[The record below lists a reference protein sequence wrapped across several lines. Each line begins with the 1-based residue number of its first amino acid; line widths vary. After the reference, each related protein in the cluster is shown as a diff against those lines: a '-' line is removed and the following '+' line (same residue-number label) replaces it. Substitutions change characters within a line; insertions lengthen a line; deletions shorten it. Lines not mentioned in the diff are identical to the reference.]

1 MKNYYDILGVNEKAT
16 SAEITRAFKELAK
29 QHHPDRGGDKDR
41 FQEISEAHDTLKN
54 SQKRHDYDTMRKFGS
69 RSTGGGGQHP
79 FFNEDIFGD
88 FFSGFQGGDMDF
100 TSSFNFTR
108 GPGGERIFRQTNTH
122 PRGNRNVQVRMAIS
136 IKEAMMNSEKTI
148 NYKLPSGRDEF
159 ATVKIPAGV
168 QHGVTF
174 KFSGMGDDSIRNM
187 PRGDLMVVMSV
198 LDSDGY
204 TRKGNDLYTDKTIDC
219 FQAVR
224 GHEFNLRTL
233 EDKIIKVKVPAGTQ
247 PGTLLTLKGQGM
259 PVHRTLNIRGNL
271 YVKIHILIP
280 QLSAADLKKIKD
292 L

>member
-16 SAEITRAFKELAK
+16 SSEITKAFKDLAK
-29 QHHPDRGGDKDR
+29 KHHPDRGGDKDK
-41 FQEISEAHDTLKN
+41 FQEINEAHDTLKN

-69 RSTGGGGQHP
+69 RSTGGGGEHP

-88 FFSGFQGGDMDF
+88 FFSGFGGDNNGF
-100 TSSFNFTR
+100 RFNFTGR
-108 GPGGERIFRQTNTH
+108 DGDERIFRNVRQQ

-136 IKEAMMNSEKTI
+136 IKEAMMNNEKTI
-148 NYKLPSGRDEF
+148 SYKLPSGREEF

-174 KFSGMGDDSIRNM
+174 KFSGMGDDSIKNM

-198 LDSDGY
+198 LDSDGF

-224 GHEFNLRTL
+224 GHEFNLKLL
-233 EDKIIKVKVPAGTQ
+233 EDKVIKVKVPAGTQ
-247 PGTLLTLKGQGM
+247 PGTLLTLKQLGM
-259 PVHRTLNIRGNL
+259 PVHKTLNIRGNL

-280 QLSAADLKKIKD
+280 QLSAQDLKKIKD

>member
-1 MKNYYDILGVNEKAT
+1 MKDYYDILGVSEDAT
-16 SAEITRAFKELAK
+16 NDQIKKAFKDIAK
-29 QHHPDRGGDKDR
+29 KEHPDRGGNESR
-41 FQEISEAHDTLKN
+41 FKEANEAYDTLKN

-69 RSTGGGGQHP
+69 TGTGGEQHP
-79 FFNEDIFGD
+79 FFNEEIFGD
-88 FFSGFQGGDMDF
+88 FFSGFGNGDMDF
-100 TSSFNFTR
+100 GGRFNFTQ
-108 GPGGERIFRQTNTH
+108 GPGTRTRTFRSGN
-122 PRGNRNVQVRMAIS
+122 RGNRNVQVRMALS
-136 IKEAMMNSEKTI
+136 IKEVMTENEKTI
-148 NYKLPSGRDEF
+148 NYKLPSGRDEY

-174 KFSGMGDDSIRNM
+174 KFDGLGDDSIKNM

-224 GHEFNLRTL
+224 GTEFNLKTL
-233 EDKIIKVKVPAGTQ
+233 DDNVIKVKVPSGTQ
-247 PGTLLTLKGQGM
+247 HGTLLSVKGKGM
-259 PVHRTLNIRGNL
+259 PVHKTLNIRGNL

>member
-1 MKNYYDILGVNEKAT
+1 MKDYYDILGVSEDATNEQIKK
-16 SAEITRAFKELAK
+16 AFKEIAK
-29 QHHPDRGGDKDR
+29 KEHPDRGGDEAR
-41 FQEISEAHDTLKN
+41 FKEANEAYDTLKN

-69 RSTGGGGQHP
+69 TGTGGGQHP
-79 FFNEDIFGD
+79 FFNEEIFGD
-88 FFSGFQGGDMDF
+88 FFSGFGNGDMDF
-100 TSSFNFTR
+100 NSRFNFTQ
-108 GPGGERIFRQTNTH
+108 GPGRARTFRSSN
-122 PRGNRNVQVRMAIS
+122 RGNRNVQVRMALS
-136 IKEAMMNSEKTI
+136 IKEVMTENEKTI
-148 NYKLPSGRDEF
+148 NYKLPSGRDEY

-174 KFSGMGDDSIRNM
+174 KFDGLGDDSIKNM

-224 GHEFNLRTL
+224 GSEFNLRTL
-233 EDKIIKVKVPAGTQ
+233 DNNVIKVKVPSGTQ
-247 PGTLLTLKGQGM
+247 HGTLLSVKGRGM
-259 PVHRTLNIRGNL
+259 PVHKTLNIRGNL